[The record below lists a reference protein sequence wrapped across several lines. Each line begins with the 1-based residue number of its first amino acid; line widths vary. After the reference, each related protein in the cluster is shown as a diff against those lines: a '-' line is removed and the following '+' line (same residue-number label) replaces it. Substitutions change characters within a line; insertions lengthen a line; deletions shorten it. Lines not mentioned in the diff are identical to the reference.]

1 MSFKTSLTGEL
12 KIEAANTKKILE
24 KVPLEKADWKPHPKS
39 MSIGRLAT
47 HIAETT
53 HWIFTILE
61 ADEFDFAT
69 QPFKSRVA
77 GSMNELLEILD
88 SNISKSIAAVEN
100 ASDQELNKE
109 WTVKRGEHIIFSIP
123 KKVAMRSWGLNH
135 SIHHRGQLSVYLRLL
150 DIAVPG
156 MYGPSADEK

>member
-1 MSFKTSLTGEL
+1 MSFKTSLASEL
-12 KIEAANTKKILE
+12 KIEGANTKKILE

-39 MSIGRLAT
+39 MSIGRLST

-61 ADEFDFAT
+61 ADEFDFLT

-77 GSMNELLEILD
+77 GSTNELLEILD
-88 SNISKSIAAVEN
+88 KNISKSIAAIEK
-100 ASDQELNKE
+100 ASDQELNKK

-135 SIHHRGQLSVYLRLL
+135 LIHHRGQLSVYLRLL
-150 DIAVPG
+150 EIAVPG